1 MLKGNVGGGSEVKMT
16 HYTYTKTTRGTKL
29 KVKADKQAKM
39 QQTDELVQC
48 LRYNIIVKQGSYLK
62 VIFVRY
68 YYCILYCLS
77 SISCVLFLI
86 SGVIQS
92 GSVYLCCIL
101 SCLFYFSCHSF
112 CLTQHSFRFNSELM
126 MTYLA
131 CPSFFVFIRTDNSV
145 VCFDWLLFDYSKNKN
160 EANTQNN
167 NHNS

>member
-1 MLKGNVGGGSEVKMT
+1 MLKGNADGDSAVKMT
-16 HYTYTKTTRGTKL
+16 HYAYTKNTRGTKL
-29 KVKADKQAKM
+29 KMKADKQAKM

-62 VIFVRY
+62 VIFVWY

-77 SISCVLFLI
+77 SISCVSFLI

-92 GSVYLCCIL
+92 ASVYLCSIL
-101 SCLFYFSCHSF
+101 SCLINFSCHSF

-126 MTYLA
+126 MRYLA
-131 CPSFFVFIRTDNSV
+131 CPSFFMFIRTDNSV
-145 VCFDWLLFDYSKNKN
+145 VCFDCLLIDSSKNKN